1 MKKYPCSDNLSFK
14 CGSPID
20 AANYIGVAYDTTKKY
35 DNLGSKYTLKIY
47 KK

>member
-1 MKKYPCSDNLSFK
+1 MGSNLARNKKYPWSDNLSFK

-35 DNLGSKYTLKIY
+35 DK
-47 KK
+47 